1 MKIGERIKELR
12 FERGVTQ
19 EGLATAIHVSRSTIA
34 KWESG
39 RGTPT
44 KESIIAICEYFNLSE
59 ESLLNKNGIKNK
71 RKIAIIS
78 AFIAIVSLL
87 SIIIPTFLLKEDKPT
102 AEELKE
108 LTPKITALY
117 TVPKSG
123 LIDSGLKF
131 ENGNYILSSEEWNL
145 LYFDVEM
152 DERLVVSWFEFSI
165 EFYDCETFMIERI
178 SSHYTKDNLVILS
191 YCAYVRPQN
200 QEVSRIEASNLSF
213 SYVYEGMRYEK
224 DCIIISN
231 SLSVKVKEN

>member
-1 MKIGERIKELR
+1 MDARQNVL
-12 FERGVTQ
+12 Q
-19 EGLATAIHVSRSTIA
+19 
-34 KWESG
+34 
-39 RGTPT
+39 
-44 KESIIAICEYFNLSE
+44 
-59 ESLLNKNGIKNK
+59 LNHRCSN
-71 RKIAIIS
+71 
-78 AFIAIVSLL
+78 
-87 SIIIPTFLLKEDKPT
+87 ED
-102 AEELKE
+102 
-108 LTPKITALY
+108 
-117 TVPKSG
+117 
-123 LIDSGLKF
+123 
-131 ENGNYILSSEEWNL
+131 GNYILSSEEWNL

-224 DCIIISN
+224 DCVIISN